1 MITRKRFSQE
11 FKRTISLE
19 VASGVS
25 TAGMIS
31 KREGISSNTIY
42 KWRDQFAD
50 YRMSASDKDLNE
62 SRRKIKE
69 LEEIIGDQA
78 IQIHILKKTQKI
90 MEDLKKQER
99 LSAVS
104 RPEIWSRNELQGI
117 RHEHVNILL

>member
-1 MITRKRFSQE
+1 MITRKRFSPE

-42 KWRDQFAD
+42 KWREQFAD
-50 YRMSASDKDLNE
+50 FNMSTNDKELNE

-90 MEDLKKQER
+90 MEELKKQER
-99 LSAVS
+99 LSGS
-104 RPEIWSRNELQGI
+104 ISPRNSESK
-117 RHEHVNILL
+117 